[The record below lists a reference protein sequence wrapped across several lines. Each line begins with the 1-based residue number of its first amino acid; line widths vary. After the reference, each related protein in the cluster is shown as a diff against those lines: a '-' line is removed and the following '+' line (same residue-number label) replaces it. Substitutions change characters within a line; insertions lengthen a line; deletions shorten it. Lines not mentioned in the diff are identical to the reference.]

1 MKERIYLQD
10 ARDEAYEEGRE
21 EGRVQGIEY
30 GKKEGAEAE
39 RKKSIED
46 MLRRGK
52 TVEEIAEFCGYSKD
66 YVKQIE
72 ESMLV
77 RV

>member
-10 ARDEAYEEGRE
+10 VRDEAFE
-21 EGRVQGIEY
+21 
-30 GKKEGAEAE
+30 EGAEAE
-39 RKKSIED
+39 RRKTVED

-52 TVEEIAEFCGYSKD
+52 TVGEIVEFCGYSED
-66 YVKQIE
+66 YVKQVE
-72 ESMLV
+72 ESMLE